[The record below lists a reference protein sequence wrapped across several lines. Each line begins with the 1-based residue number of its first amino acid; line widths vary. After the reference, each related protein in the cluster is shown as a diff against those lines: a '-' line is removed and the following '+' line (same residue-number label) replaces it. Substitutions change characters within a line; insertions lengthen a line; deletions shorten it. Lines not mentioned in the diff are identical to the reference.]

1 MPRGTQRIL
10 QGPTRNGQSMWTELS
25 FLGQTFRSLWPFHN
39 FLGIRTTNLSVRSQ
53 TFKGLVIYAVTV
65 YCYLGPQLGLVVRK
79 HLALLGVKSSEARW
93 SISEVKGYS
102 DWKCNGFL
110 PLVMLALSGP
120 EEAFQWLLSQLL
132 RYSFCGI
139 CGNEMEG
146 LALITRGQKSIFPH
160 WPTLHHLFCYCLF
173 RCGDAWKKHLSFMFI
188 LVLLW
193 SGIYSGCA

>member
-1 MPRGTQRIL
+1 M
-10 QGPTRNGQSMWTELS
+10 
-25 FLGQTFRSLWPFHN
+25 
-39 FLGIRTTNLSVRSQ
+39 
-53 TFKGLVIYAVTV
+53 IYAVTV

-79 HLALLGVKSSEARW
+79 RLALLGVKSSETRW

-139 CGNEMEG
+139 CGNELEG
-146 LALITRGQKSIFPH
+146 LALITRGQKSLFPH
-160 WPTLHHLFCYCLF
+160 WPALHRLFLWLTGVVMVG
-173 RCGDAWKKHLSFMFI
+173 RNI
-188 LVLLW
+188 LVLCSYYGQEYTQGHAQAL
-193 SGIYSGCA
+193 S